1 VVLGLAAATVVLGL
15 AAATMVLGLAAA
27 TVVAGLAAATE
38 RMPLEVLVLDLGLVS
53 ALVLVL

>member
-15 AAATMVLGLAAA
+15 AAATM
-27 TVVAGLAAATE
+27 VAGLAAATE

-53 ALVLVL
+53 ALVLVV

>member
-53 ALVLVL
+53 ALVLVV

>member
-1 VVLGLAAATVVLGL
+1 VVLGLAAATV
-15 AAATMVLGLAAA
+15 VLGLAAA